1 MGPNQ
6 KPTDG
11 LATLAV
17 IAPISQGVGTATSG
31 WVSLANYGRVLGE
44 IAVGVFGASA
54 TVDAKFQQAKDG
66 SGTGA
71 KDITSKALTQL
82 LAAGGNNVKAYINA
96 ADTDLDSVNG
106 FSFVQLS
113 ITVGAAATLVAGEVK
128 GFVPRYEPPVD
139 SGANPAINLGST
151 AVVQIVG

>member
-11 LATLAV
+11 LAQLA
-17 IAPISQGVGTATSG
+17 AISPVSTSTTVTSG
-31 WVSLANYGRVLGE
+31 WVSMANFQRALGE
-44 IAVGVFGASA
+44 IDVGVFGASA
-54 TVDAKFQQAKDG
+54 TVDAKFQQAQDG

-71 KDITSKALTQL
+71 KDITGKAITQL
-82 LAAGGNNVKAYINA
+82 LAAGGNGRQAFINI

-106 FSFVQLS
+106 FSYVQLS
-113 ITVGAAATLVAGEVK
+113 ITVGTAATLVSGSVK

-139 SGANPAINLGST
+139 SGANPAINLGSSNV
-151 AVVQIVG
+151 AQIVG